1 MDAVDARDGFDIQPL
16 KKSMVSFDQKSIP
29 VKSGKSEIDYGF
41 NNKEMLYFRT
51 LKDYY
56 KKNPENIKIMLE
68 IVADDKDS
76 KISLRIIDWFVTRYA
91 KKYRVKYDLQK
102 NNEEYLFQD
111 SFVVHLNYKAQ
122 LKSYTKKY
130 FDPFKRKKKFEFTYG
145 YGKKVMTTLGQLN
158 FFRWAITCGIIDF
171 VGNNYETIVKA
182 MNSSNKENKKKKV
195 AKKVKEVT
203 KIIKVKGDN
212 DIKIL
217 ARKKIG
223 EERTSIVLSFD

>member
-1 MDAVDARDGFDIQPL
+1 
-16 KKSMVSFDQKSIP
+16 
-29 VKSGKSEIDYGF
+29 
-41 NNKEMLYFRT
+41 
-51 LKDYY
+51 
-56 KKNPENIKIMLE
+56 
-68 IVADDKDS
+68 
-76 KISLRIIDWFVTRYA
+76 
-91 KKYRVKYDLQK
+91 
-102 NNEEYLFQD
+102 
-111 SFVVHLNYKAQ
+111 
-122 LKSYTKKY
+122 
-130 FDPFKRKKKFEFTYG
+130 
-145 YGKKVMTTLGQLN
+145 MTTLGQLN